1 MFKPLALAAAL
12 LSAFSLNAFAAKT
25 ELTVY
30 TALEAEQ
37 LKTYKQAF
45 EKANPDVEIKW
56 VRDSTGIITA
66 KLLAEKDRPQADVVW
81 GLAASSLAILDQQGM
96 LTNYAPKDLD
106 KIGKNYRDAANPPA
120 WVGMD
125 VWAATICFNTVEAEK
140 QGLSKPVS
148 WQDLT
153 KPEYK
158 GKIVMPNPA
167 SSGTG
172 FLDVSAWLQTFG
184 EKQGWQY
191 MDDLHQNIGQ
201 YVHSGSKPC
210 KLAASGE
217 FPIGI
222 SFEYPA
228 VQLKR
233 QGAPLDIILPKEG
246 LGWDIEATAVIKGT
260 AHAEAAKKLADF
272 SASTAA
278 MDLYKDNFAV
288 LAQPGI
294 AKPQTELP
302 ADYEQRLIKN
312 DFMAAFN
319 EVDVIL
325 GPTTPNPA
333 WKIGA
338 KTGDPIAEYLEDLYT
353 ITANLAGLPGLSM
366 PAGFV
371 DGLPVGVQLLA
382 PYFQEGRLL
391 NVAHQ
396 YQLNTDWHTRT
407 PTGF

>member
-1 MFKPLALAAAL
+1 MFKPLALVAAVL
-12 LSAFSLNAFAAKT
+12 TAFSLNAFAKT

-45 EKANPDVEIKW
+45 EQANPDIEIKW

-96 LTNYAPKDLD
+96 LESYAPKGLD
-106 KIGKNYRDAANPPA
+106 KIGKHYRDAANPPA

-191 MDDLHQNIGQ
+191 MDDLHQNIG
-201 YVHSGSKPC
+201 
-210 KLAASGE
+210 
-217 FPIGI
+217 
-222 SFEYPA
+222 
-228 VQLKR
+228 
-233 QGAPLDIILPKEG
+233 
-246 LGWDIEATAVIKGT
+246 
-260 AHAEAAKKLADF
+260 
-272 SASTAA
+272 
-278 MDLYKDNFAV
+278 
-288 LAQPGI
+288 
-294 AKPQTELP
+294 
-302 ADYEQRLIKN
+302 
-312 DFMAAFN
+312 
-319 EVDVIL
+319 
-325 GPTTPNPA
+325 
-333 WKIGA
+333 
-338 KTGDPIAEYLEDLYT
+338 
-353 ITANLAGLPGLSM
+353 
-366 PAGFV
+366 
-371 DGLPVGVQLLA
+371 
-382 PYFQEGRLL
+382 
-391 NVAHQ
+391 
-396 YQLNTDWHTRT
+396 
-407 PTGF
+407 